1 MHFASFFTQSA
12 FQIAAWLIALAWLF
26 RLIEAARGLPTVP
39 NLLDPEHN
47 LSPAGNPSLTVIVP
61 ARNETASIAECLQSL
76 IDQDFEAL
84 QIIAVDDRST
94 DHTGALMDSC
104 AAAHPAKLTVLH
116 IAELP
121 DGWLGKTHAMSVA
134 AKQAI
139 DDHAPDYLL
148 FTDGDI
154 VFAPTI
160 LRRALAYTVKT
171 NTDHLVT
178 MPTTLAKSFG
188 EAMLLSF
195 MQVISNLG
203 VRLWRVADPL
213 ARDTIGVGAFNLI
226 RTSAYL
232 QLGGFDAIPME
243 IVEDMAIAQRIKRA
257 GFRQCAAFAPG
268 AVAVHWAAGILGIL
282 NGLTKNIF
290 AVFRFRPWLLL
301 AAALGLALFC
311 IAPICFLVAAATR
324 IPALVT
330 FASVAGLYVL
340 NNRTNPIS
348 PWYAVLF
355 PISAALIVY
364 SMLRS
369 MIVTLAHGGVTWRG
383 TFYPL
388 ADLRKQT
395 GQPRTE
401 TDEHG

>member
-1 MHFASFFTQSA
+1 MHYSHLTL
-12 FQIAAWLIALAWLF
+12 QIIAWLIALAWVFKFL
-26 RLIEAARGLPTVP
+26 EAARGLPTIS

-47 LSPAGNPSLTVIVP
+47 LTPAGNPSLVVIVP
-61 ARNETASIAECLQSL
+61 GRNEAAGIAACLQSL
-76 IDQDFEAL
+76 VDQDLERL
-84 QIIAVDDRST
+84 QILAVNDRST
-94 DHTGALMDSC
+94 DQTGAVMAAF
-104 AAAHPAKLTVLH
+104 AAAHPAKLTALT
-116 IAELP
+116 ITELP
-121 DGWLGKTHAMSVA
+121 AGWLGKTHAMSLA
-134 AKQAI
+134 AHQAI
-139 DDHAPDYLL
+139 EHHAPDYLL
-148 FTDGDI
+148 FTDADI
-154 VFAPTI
+154 VFAPQI
-160 LRRALAYTVKT
+160 LRRSLAYAVKT
-171 NTDHLVT
+171 GADHLVT
-178 MPTTLAKSFG
+178 MPTTLAKSSG

-195 MQVISNLG
+195 MQVMGILG
-203 VRLWRVADPL
+203 VRLWRVADPRV
-213 ARDTIGVGAFNLI
+213 RDTIGVGAFNLI
-226 RTSAYL
+226 RTPAYL

-243 IVEDMAIAQRIKRA
+243 IVEDMVLAHRIKRA
-257 GFRQCAAFAPG
+257 GFHQRAAYAPG
-268 AVAVHWAAGILGIL
+268 AVAVHWAAGISGIL

-311 IAPICFLVAAATR
+311 IAPICFLVPAATR
-324 IPALVT
+324 IPALVAL
-330 FASVAGLYVL
+330 ASVAGLYAL
-340 NNRTNPIS
+340 NSRTNPVS

-369 MIVTLAHGGVTWRG
+369 MIVTLAHSGVTWRG

>member
-1 MHFASFFTQSA
+1 MHLALL
-12 FQIAAWLIALAWLF
+12 IAAWLIALAWLF
-26 RLIEAARGLPTVP
+26 RFIEATRGLPTVP
-39 NLLDPEHN
+39 NLLDPEHK
-47 LSPAGNPSLTVIVP
+47 LSPTGNPSLTVIVP
-61 ARNETASIAECLQSL
+61 ARNEAASIAECLQSL
-76 IDQDFEAL
+76 INQDLEFL
-84 QIIAVDDRST
+84 QILAVNDRST
-94 DHTGALMDSC
+94 DQTGAIMNWF
-104 AAAHPAKLTVLH
+104 AAADPTKLTVLH

-121 DGWLGKTHAMSVA
+121 AGWLGKTHAMSVA

-195 MQVISNLG
+195 MQVISNFG
-203 VRLWRVADPL
+203 VRLWRVSDPR

-226 RTSAYL
+226 RTSAYT

-290 AVFRFRPWLLL
+290 AVFRFRLERLLG
-301 AAALGLALFC
+301 AALGLLLFC
-311 IAPICFLVAAATR
+311 VAPVCFLVFAATR
-324 IPALVT
+324 IPALLALGAVG
-330 FASVAGLYVL
+330 GLYSL
-340 NNRTNPIS
+340 SSRTSRIS
-348 PWYAVLF
+348 PWHAVVF
-355 PISAALIVY
+355 PIAAILVVY

-369 MIVTLAHGGVTWRG
+369 MVVTVAHGGVTWRG

-388 ADLRKQT
+388 ADLRNRQINH
-395 GQPRTE
+395 R
-401 TDEHG
+401 